1 MGRNIL
7 LVEGPNDEHVM
18 KHICGKRNVP
28 NLDEVRSHGN
38 VERLPEAVPVQLKA
52 SAEDD
57 VVGVVMDADTEIDA
71 RWREVRDALGDAGYQ
86 NVPAQPA
93 VDRTII
99 KASEG
104 TRLPRAGIWIMPD
117 NRTGGI
123 MEDFLRFLIPQPSP
137 LLDHVERSVAAI
149 PEAERRFRP
158 VAKPKATI
166 HTWLAWQRE
175 PGMPLGRAISAR
187 FLDPDVSQVDFLV
200 DWLMRLFFD
209 QSVSGSRTDAATAP
223 AAGRGQAAPL

>member
-18 KHICGKRNVP
+18 KHICGNRDVP

-38 VERLPEAVPVQLKA
+38 VERLLEAVPVQLKA

-71 RWREVRDALGDAGYQ
+71 RWREVRDALADAGYQ
-86 NVPAQPA
+86 DVPAQPA
-93 VDRTII
+93 VDGTII
-99 KASEG
+99 EASEG

-123 MEDFLRFLIPQPSP
+123 MEDFLRFLIPQPS
-137 LLDHVERSVAAI
+137 LLFDHVETSVAAI
-149 PEAERRFRP
+149 PEAERRFRS
-158 VAKPKATI
+158 VARSKATI

-187 FLDPDVSQVDFLV
+187 FLDPDVSQVDVLV
-200 DWLMRLFFD
+200 GWLMRLFYV
-209 QSVSGSRTDAATAP
+209 QSVSGSRTDAAPAP
-223 AAGRGQAAPL
+223 AADRGQAARQ